1 MFVCVCHAV
10 SDVLVRE
17 AIEAGA
23 RTREEVTLACSAGG
37 DCGACHGHIED
48 MIEEHLESREER
60 DEQLVAVADL
70 ARHRAA

>member
-10 SDVLVRE
+10 SDVKVRE

-23 RTREEVTLACSAGG
+23 RTREDVTFACGAGG

-48 MIEEHLESREER
+48 MIEEHLESRPER